1 MKNKLWAEFLRKEIE
16 VLCERIE
23 PSGTGH
29 IYTAIRDHLEDR
41 VKELEKNKNK
51 LN

>member
-1 MKNKLWAEFLRKEIE
+1 MKNKIWAEFLRKEIE

-29 IYTAIRDHLEDR
+29 LYTAIRVLENR
-41 VKELEKNKNK
+41 VKELEKE
-51 LN
+51 